1 MRQEESEEKKQERE
15 ARGLDLDW
23 DIVGS
28 ASQAAVA
35 AYEREE
41 SEKKNGNKTS
51 GERLGKCME
60 LVEKIIQKDYF

>member
-1 MRQEESEEKKQERE
+1 
-15 ARGLDLDW
+15 
-23 DIVGS
+23 
-28 ASQAAVA
+28 VA